1 MSGYYPN
8 YSQYLGSQRCCDS
21 RGAGPVGP
29 QGPTGPAS
37 IGQRGVTGAVGA
49 TGPTGRGC
57 KGPTGEPG
65 PPGGPTGSMGVT
77 GPAGEPGPAGG
88 PTGSAGATGATGSAG
103 SAGIC
108 FTGATG
114 SAGIGFTG
122 ATGSA
127 GPTGGTP
134 WTPTSFGIGITG
146 YTGIGYTGDV
156 MVFGKLY
163 VEGGIDPTYLA
174 LTPQVSN
181 PLPPGLEGIWIEN
194 GGSLRVQKM
203 RMDDF
208 SGTTP
213 GFVDINPISN
223 PQITLSDG
231 ITPTEINVVTL
242 NNNEI
247 SFNDS
252 SITTTTSF
260 TTTTLSQTT
269 TGPTTISATWADI
282 ISGAASLNTLQEVL
296 TAGND
301 SDLTIVLKDNL
312 VTPTLT
318 NTISPSSVSITGDG
332 VSGSVGFVVG
342 DVNTVGTATGVI
354 SGTVASATTLAL
366 SNFTASTAPFF
377 SPLNTT
383 ITLNS
388 TTTTASLGFTSGGA
402 FVNAKTMDLTLDGIT
417 HTSSSGGNFTIN
429 TTDEFNVIADEIN
442 ATTITGM
449 SVLSSGAGGTAN
461 PSLLLVNSNAT
472 LNADPT
478 IELYKTGRNLVGGEL
493 VGSISMYGLDA
504 TAQKT
509 EFSRIQTKTEAVT
522 GGNEDGTLSI
532 FNSVNGTL
540 VETFNFNG
548 GQNENNSF
556 RPLDMNG
563 NALRTTLTNL
573 TIDATAS
580 SGTGQVIIQ
589 SKTSSNVNINSDLLM
604 TTDKTITLND
614 NSPNVVQTLLGNGAI
629 LISDATTSD
638 TATLNAQ
645 ALTFGLPAPSQT
657 IYSPTGFFSTNNS
670 IQCNSNNGFVLNYG
684 SATNKTTLDLTKL
697 EMFNIGFDN
706 NDTILLQNN
715 GIANPILQLFTTAP
729 STNNSSS
736 FGASTG
742 GITCVYTDHATSTTK
757 SLILGSNS
765 SAGSSYIIHADNV
778 SNLPLIIQTN
788 QDLQMT
794 IGSGKNLIMTNL
806 PTSNSGLPAGALW
819 NNSGVLNIA

>member
-1 MSGYYPN
+1 MS
-8 YSQYLGSQRCCDS
+8 YSRTYSEYLGARRCCNIS
-21 RGAGPVGP
+21 SAGP
-29 QGPTGPAS
+29 QGPQGVPGAGGPIGFQGATGPSGGAQ
-37 IGQRGVTGAVGA
+37 GATGLQGVTGA
-49 TGPTGRGC
+49 T
-57 KGPTGEPG
+57 
-65 PPGGPTGSMGVT
+65 
-77 GPAGEPGPAGG
+77 
-88 PTGSAGATGATGSAG
+88 GATGATGSV
-103 SAGIC
+103 GI
-108 FTGATG
+108 TGATG
-114 SAGIGFTG
+114 AQGLQGVTG
-122 ATGSA
+122 ATGLQGFTGSTGA
-127 GPTGGTP
+127 TGAQGAQGLQGATGATGATGAQGATGGTP
-134 WTPTSFGIGITG
+134 WFSTNYIGVTGPG
-146 YTGIGYTGDV
+146 YTGIGYTGDA
-156 MVFGKLY
+156 MVFGNLL
-163 VEGGIDPTYLA
+163 VTGGIDPTYLA
-174 LTPQVSN
+174 LTPQASD
-181 PLPPGLEGIWIEN
+181 PLPAGLDGMWIET

-208 SGTTP
+208 SSTTA
-213 GFVDINPISN
+213 GYIDINPITN

-231 ITPTEINVVTL
+231 ITPTELNVVTL

-247 SFNDS
+247 SFIDS
-252 SITTTTSF
+252 SGTGTTTSF
-260 TTTTLSQTT
+260 TTTNLSQTT
-269 TGPTTISATWADI
+269 TGPTTITATWADI
-282 ISGAASLNTLQEVL
+282 ISGSASSNTLEEVL
-296 TAGND
+296 TANNEA
-301 SDLTIVLKDNL
+301 DLSIVLKDNL

-318 NTISPSSVSITGDG
+318 NIITSSAVSITGDG
-332 VSGSVGFVVG
+332 LSGSLGFVVG
-342 DVNTVGTATGVI
+342 DVNTVGTATGVL
-354 SGTVASATTLAL
+354 SGTVNSATGLTL
-366 SNFTASTAPFF
+366 SNFSVSTAPFF
-377 SPLNTT
+377 QPVNTT
-383 ITLNS
+383 INLIS

-442 ATTITGM
+442 ATTLTGM

-563 NALRTTLTNL
+563 NGLRTSSGSL
-573 TIDATAS
+573 TIDATS
-580 SGTGQVIIQ
+580 STGTGQVIIQ

-614 NSPNVVQTLLGNGAI
+614 SSPNVIQTLLGNGAI
-629 LISDATTSD
+629 LINDITTSD
-638 TATLNAQ
+638 TLTLNAQ

-657 IYSPTGFFSTNNS
+657 IYSPQGFFSTDNS
-670 IQCNSNNGFVLNYG
+670 IYCNTSNGFVLNYG
-684 SATNKTTLDLTKL
+684 GATNKTTLDLGKL
-697 EMFNIGFDN
+697 EMFNSGIN
-706 NDTILLQNN
+706 NQDTILLQNT
-715 GIANPILQLFTTAP
+715 GSANPILQLFTTDTT
-729 STNNSSS
+729 SNNSSS
-736 FGASTG
+736 FGSATTG
-742 GITCVYTDHATSTTK
+742 GGWTYTDIATSTTK
-757 SLILGSNS
+757 SLSLGSNA
-765 SAGSSYIIHADNV
+765 SAGSSYIIHTDNV
-778 SNLPLIIQTN
+778 SNNPLVIQTN

-806 PTSNSGLPAGALW
+806 PTSNPGITGALW
-819 NNSGVLNIA
+819 NNAGVLNIA